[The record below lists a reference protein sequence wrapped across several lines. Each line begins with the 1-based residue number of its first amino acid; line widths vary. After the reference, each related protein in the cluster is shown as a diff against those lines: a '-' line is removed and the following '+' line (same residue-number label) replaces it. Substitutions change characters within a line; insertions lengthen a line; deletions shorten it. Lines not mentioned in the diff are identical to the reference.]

1 MLHCKQKT
9 PSYAYNHIP
18 AIATQ
23 MLSKPKCNRNY
34 SSPCISVPLVP
45 SFIHDIRLS
54 LSSLQ
59 ELHVL
64 LRVSLLNVALS
75 NLLHHKVGVDVNLL
89 AELAVGNAPLA
100 ADGEDTDW
108 GLSVDKRVDTLGDVG
123 ESQLVGSLAYV
134 SILFGAERR

>member
-9 PSYAYNHIP
+9 PSYAYNHFQ
-18 AIATQ
+18 AIETQ

-34 SSPCISVPLVP
+34 SSPCISILRVP
-45 SFIHDIRLS
+45 SSIHNIRLS

-64 LRVSLLNVALS
+64 LRVSLLNIALS

-123 ESQLVGSLAYV
+123 ESQLVGSLRCV
-134 SILFGAERR
+134 SVLFVAEKR

>member
-9 PSYAYNHIP
+9 PSYAYNHFP

-75 NLLHHKVGVDVNLL
+75 NLLHHEVGVDVNLF
-89 AELAVGNAPLA
+89 AELAISDAPLA

-123 ESQLVGSLAYV
+123 ESQLVGSLGYV